1 MTKFVGNVCTLLQ
14 VALKFAGGVARLRK
28 LDDRDKAGNKQEALL
43 KSLKL
48 LIDRMRSNQGAL
60 DKMISPFLPDCR
72 DKFGSSTA
80 RMCEWPLS
88 FEEKYKYNENTVYN
102 MHILDM
108 IRATSTTLK
117 DVAASILELSHGFQK
132 TGRNYWRAGLD
143 DSPVPTLL
151 EPLKAILKKV
161 DGKKLRDECGVFMKA
176 LQTCEDIIAKFG
188 GVGLTLQ
195 VHEEMEGLKTECDR
209 ISQQEVKYSKLL
221 VLETFL
227 LNADMKLS
235 SLKPGADGNLDE
247 ASSNTYRN
255 MKALILEEH
264 TFLFQ
269 NKLGLSEAD
278 VHQGLLAACKK
289 HLG

>member
-1 MTKFVGNVCTLLQ
+1 MTQQFGP
-14 VALKFAGGVARLRK
+14 K
-28 LDDRDKAGNKQEALL
+28 L
-43 KSLKL
+43 SWW
-48 LIDRMRSNQGAL
+48 
-60 DKMISPFLPDCR
+60 FLYDCCL
-72 DKFGSSTA
+72 FG
-80 RMCEWPLS
+80 
-88 FEEKYKYNENTVYN
+88 
-102 MHILDM
+102 
-108 IRATSTTLK
+108 
-117 DVAASILELSHGFQK
+117 Q
-132 TGRNYWRAGLD
+132 
-143 DSPVPTLL
+143 
-151 EPLKAILKKV
+151 
-161 DGKKLRDECGVFMKA
+161 A

-247 ASSNTYRN
+247 ASSITCRN

-269 NKLGLSEAD
+269 NKMGLSEAD

>member
-1 MTKFVGNVCTLLQ
+1 MIVQVMNACAGCAFRGDEGETMTKFVGNVCTLLQ

-176 LQTCEDIIAKFG
+176 CLPFDC
-188 GVGLTLQ
+188 
-195 VHEEMEGLKTECDR
+195 
-209 ISQQEVKYSKLL
+209 S
-221 VLETFL
+221 
-227 LNADMKLS
+227 
-235 SLKPGADGNLDE
+235 
-247 ASSNTYRN
+247 
-255 MKALILEEH
+255 
-264 TFLFQ
+264 
-269 NKLGLSEAD
+269 
-278 VHQGLLAACKK
+278 
-289 HLG
+289 